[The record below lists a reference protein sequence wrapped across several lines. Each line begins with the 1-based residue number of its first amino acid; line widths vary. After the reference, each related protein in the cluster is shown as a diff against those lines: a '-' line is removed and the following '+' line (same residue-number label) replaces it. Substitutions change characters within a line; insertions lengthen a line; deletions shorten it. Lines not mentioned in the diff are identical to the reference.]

1 MTNSGSAP
9 WSASNI
15 QTDQIRLQNAFRV
28 LCTPDHKLREKA
40 IELRQEISSKW
51 GKHAAQN
58 QWFRWPTTT
67 APPGVR
73 RLNGVEWRQRGM
85 LSFLGYHVGE
95 TDPAPPNVRWRILEY
110 AFECHLP
117 PLDGPAYYLEW
128 GMPLTAQRLKKMAN
142 TLAALTRNAKRR
154 DAMSYGKAI
163 DDWEDDLALLCD
175 KYYLD
180 FFHFGWPATHV
191 LQ

>member
-1 MTNSGSAP
+1 MTS
-9 WSASNI
+9 WLTSNI
-15 QTDQIRLQNAFRV
+15 QSDQIRLQNALRV
-28 LCTPDHKLREKA
+28 LCTPEHKLREKA

-51 GKHAAQN
+51 GNCATQN
-58 QWFRWPTTT
+58 QWFPWPTTI
-67 APPGVR
+67 APPGIR
-73 RLNGVEWRQRGM
+73 RLNGVEWRPHGM

-95 TDPAPPNVRWRILEY
+95 TNPAPPNMRWRILEY

-117 PLDGPAYYLEW
+117 PLDGPTYYLEW

-154 DAMSYGKAI
+154 DAMSYTRAI
-163 DDWEDDLALLCD
+163 DDWESDLVLLRD

-180 FFHFGWPATHV
+180 FFHFGWPATYV